1 MVIMVCFH
9 PSIQGIRDGSL
20 KYHWMLYA
28 DNVLLFVTNSEA
40 TILTLLVLIQDLGL
54 LSGYRI
60 NWEKLELLEISQLPC
75 TTAFLPEHLLKA
87 VRSN

>member
-1 MVIMVCFH
+1 
-9 PSIQGIRDGSL
+9 
-20 KYHWMLYA
+20 MLYT

-60 NWEKLELLEISQLPC
+60 NWEKLELIEVSQLPC
-75 TTAFLPEHLLKA
+75 TTAFLLVQLLKA
-87 VRSN
+87 VRGS

>member
-1 MVIMVCFH
+1 MVCFH
-9 PSIQGIRDGSL
+9 SGIQGIAVGSL
-20 KYHWMLYA
+20 KYHLMLYT

-60 NWEKLELLEISQLPC
+60 NWEKLELIEVSQLPC
-75 TTAFLPEHLLKA
+75 TTAFLLVQLLKA
-87 VRSN
+87 VRGS

>member
-1 MVIMVCFH
+1 
-9 PSIQGIRDGSL
+9 
-20 KYHWMLYA
+20 MLYT

-40 TILTLLVLIQDLGL
+40 TILLLLLLIQDLGL

-75 TTAFLPEHLLKA
+75 TTAFLLVQVLKA
-87 VRSN
+87 VRSNEMFEG